1 MEASMEDT
9 FWLDEQVAPQ
19 SADPLFQLMLERGEV
34 DEDTDTE
41 DLRLGLRQQAILSA
55 WIEHSHEVEES
66 NDHSEAVARVLQ
78 RSVERSTK
86 ILRNRI
92 SKGQCSFED
101 ALTKLMKLGVD
112 RDESV
117 ALLIGE

>member
-1 MEASMEDT
+1 MEDT
-9 FWLDEQVAPQ
+9 FWIDEQVAPQ

-34 DEDTDTE
+34 DEDADTE
-41 DLRLGLRQQAILSA
+41 DLRLGVRQQAMLAA

-101 ALTKLMKLGVD
+101 ALTKLMKLGLD

-117 ALLIGE
+117 TLLIGE